1 MNPKKVKKE
10 IEYKLGL
17 YFGIKSGV
25 IGIKDGTAYGTIEEV
40 QANLQRDIIQDVNYL
55 AIKYRQG
62 KPEHQ
67 DFKSICIYYRNHLMN
82 L

>member
-1 MNPKKVKKE
+1 MNPKKLKKE

-17 YFGIKSGV
+17 YFGITSGV
-25 IGIKDGTAYGTIEEV
+25 IGIKDGTVYGTIEEV
-40 QANLQRDIIQDVNYL
+40 QADLQRDIIQGVNYL
-55 AIKYRQG
+55 AIKYQRG
-62 KPEHQ
+62 MPEHQ

>member
-40 QANLQRDIIQDVNYL
+40 QADLQRDIIQDVNYL

-67 DFKSICIYYRNHLMN
+67 DFKSICIYYHNHLMN